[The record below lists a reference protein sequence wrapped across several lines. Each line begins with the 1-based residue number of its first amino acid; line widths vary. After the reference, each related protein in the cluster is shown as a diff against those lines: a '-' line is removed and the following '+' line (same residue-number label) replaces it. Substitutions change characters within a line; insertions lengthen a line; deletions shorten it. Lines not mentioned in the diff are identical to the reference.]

1 MEGNQDRKVVAKGM
15 EYLRLL
21 VAAPLHPTGL
31 SVQETVYMCCVEY
44 TNTASLVSVHSEES
58 CPF

>member
-1 MEGNQDRKVVAKGM
+1 M

-21 VAAPLHPTGL
+21 VAAQVPLHPTGL